1 MHGSNGGYMRI
12 PASDDSVQHRRLLDE
27 IEATVR
33 EVLLEMQTAGSPRIA
48 GLERDICDF
57 VGGGIAVAVQSG
69 TAAMFLALK
78 ALGIGPGDEVI
89 CPPNSDLTTTSS
101 VSHTGARFVLC
112 DIEPET
118 MNIDPSLIE
127 RCITPRT
134 KAIFPVHLYGHPAD
148 MGPIMEIAARRGL
161 AVVEDAC
168 LSLGATYHGR
178 QTGLIGDAGC
188 LSFGIGKVISGAGD
202 GGVLITRNPSVAHE
216 VRLLRGVGQY
226 PSGVD
231 IPPEQRLLHNG
242 QWNEREGYFLQMNTI
257 QASIVRIKLRHLPA
271 WQAERQALAD
281 RYAARFAGTP
291 VTAPV
296 VKPGCTH
303 TWRDYA
309 VRLPHRDHV
318 RAALREQ
325 GIATHLRYVPP
336 IHLQPVHRHLDLGP
350 GSFPVAERAA
360 GEVLGLPMYP
370 GLSPEQV
377 DEVAGAV
384 LDALASRAA

>member
-1 MHGSNGGYMRI
+1 MH
-12 PASDDSVQHRRLLDE
+12 
-27 IEATVR
+27 
-33 EVLLEMQTAGSPRIA
+33 
-48 GLERDICDF
+48 
-57 VGGGIAVAVQSG
+57 
-69 TAAMFLALK
+69 
-78 ALGIGPGDEVI
+78 
-89 CPPNSDLTTTSS
+89 
-101 VSHTGARFVLC
+101 
-112 DIEPET
+112 
-118 MNIDPSLIE
+118 
-127 RCITPRT
+127 
-134 KAIFPVHLYGHPAD
+134 
-148 MGPIMEIAARRGL
+148 PIMEIATRRGL
-161 AVVEDAC
+161 TVVEDAC

-202 GGVLITRNPSVAHE
+202 GGMVVTRDPAVAHE
-216 VRLLRGVGQY
+216 VRLLSGVGQH
-226 PSGVD
+226 PSGTD
-231 IPPEQRLLHNG
+231 FSPEQRLHIHG
-242 QWNEREGYFLQMNTI
+242 QQNEREGYFLQINAI

-271 WQAERQALAD
+271 WQAERQTLAD

-291 VTAPV
+291 VTAPI

-318 RAALREQ
+318 RAALRER

-336 IHLQPVHRHLDLGP
+336 VHLQPVHKHLGLGP
-350 GSFPVAERAA
+350 GSFPVAERVA
-360 GEVLGLPMYP
+360 GEVLGLPLYP